1 MPSSDL
7 LIAFFTAAAIFAF
20 IPGPGLLYAAA
31 QTMAGG
37 RSIGLLGTLG
47 LALGGYLHVIAAA
60 AGLSVVFHVV
70 PALYVAVKLIGA
82 AYLVWLG
89 FSMIRAK
96 TTGADCAPV
105 VVRKTG
111 KRAFVEGITV
121 EMLNPKTAMFFLAF
135 LPQFTDPAASLPVW
149 AQFMILGSI
158 VNLMFALADVV
169 AVLLA
174 SSVVTRLGRANRIQG
189 AVQKLG
195 GGIMVALGVRLAL
208 QKD

>member
-1 MPSSDL
+1 MPSTDL

-20 IPGPGLLYAAA
+20 IPGPGMLYAAA
-31 QTMAGG
+31 QTLAGG
-37 RSIGLLGTLG
+37 RRTGLLGTVG

-60 AGLSVVFHVV
+60 AGLSVVFHAV
-70 PALYVAVKLIGA
+70 PPLYAAVKLVGA

-89 FSMIRAK
+89 ISMIRAK
-96 TTGADCAPV
+96 ATGADGAPV
-105 VVRKTG
+105 VARKTG
-111 KRAFVEGITV
+111 KRALAEGISV

-149 AQFMILGSI
+149 AQFVILGSI

-174 SSVVTRLGRANRIQG
+174 SSVVTRLGRANPVQSV
-189 AVQKLG
+189 VQKLG

>member
-7 LIAFFTAAAIFAF
+7 IIAFFTAAAIFAF

-31 QTMAGG
+31 QTLAGG
-37 RSIGLLGTLG
+37 RTIGLLGAAG
-47 LALGGYLHVIAAA
+47 LALGGYVHVVAAA
-60 AGLSVVFHVV
+60 AGLSVVFHAV
-70 PALYVAVKLIGA
+70 PTLYAAVKLVGA
-82 AYLVWLG
+82 VYLVWLG
-89 FSMIRAK
+89 ISMIRAK
-96 TTGADCAPV
+96 TPGADGAPV
-105 VVRKTG
+105 VARKTG
-111 KRAFVEGITV
+111 RRALVEGITV

-149 AQFMILGSI
+149 AQFLILGSI

-174 SSVVTRLGRANRIQG
+174 SSVVTRLGRASR
-189 AVQKLG
+189 VQRTVQQVG
-195 GGIMVALGVRLAL
+195 GGIMVALGLRLVL

>member
-20 IPGPGLLYAAA
+20 IPGPGVLYAAA

-47 LALGGYLHVIAAA
+47 LALGGYVHVVAAA
-60 AGLSVVFHVV
+60 AGLSVVFHAV
-70 PALYVAVKLIGA
+70 PALFVAVKLIGA

-89 FSMIRAK
+89 ISMIRAK
-96 TTGADCAPV
+96 ITGADGAPFV
-105 VVRKTG
+105 ARKTG

-135 LPQFTDPAASLPVW
+135 LPQFTDPLASLPVW

>member
-1 MPSSDL
+1 MPASDL
-7 LIAFFTAAAIFAF
+7 LITFFTAAAIFAF
-20 IPGPGLLYAAA
+20 IPGPGMLYAAA
-31 QTMAGG
+31 QTMSGG
-37 RSIGLLGTLG
+37 RTTGLLGTLG

-60 AGLSVVFHVV
+60 AGLSVVFHAV
-70 PALYVAVKLIGA
+70 PPLYAAVKLLGA

-89 FSMIRAK
+89 ISMIRAK
-96 TTGADCAPV
+96 GASVDGAPV
-105 VVRKTG
+105 VARKTG

-149 AQFMILGSI
+149 AQFLILGSI
-158 VNLMFALADVV
+158 VNLLFALADVV

-174 SSVVTRLGRANRIQG
+174 STVLARLGRGNRIQRT
-189 AVQKLG
+189 VQQVG
-195 GGIMVALGVRLAL
+195 GGILVALGVRLAL

>member
-47 LALGGYLHVIAAA
+47 LALGGYVHVIAAA

-96 TTGADCAPV
+96 TTGADGAPV
-105 VVRKTG
+105 VARKTG